1 MVPFFASEIKEKSFV
16 LRRSM
21 RQRGLKIFFFSQN
34 PNASKF
40 LLYFFASEMLEKKLC
55 SPNINASARAEN
67 LFSQNSSASKALLVF
82 FFLVRCRKK
91 SFVLQRY
98 MSAKAK
104 SKRKQSAS
112 VFFASEM

>member
-1 MVPFFASEIKEKSFV
+1 M
-16 LRRSM
+16 
-21 RQRGLKIFFFSQN
+21 
-34 PNASKF
+34 
-40 LLYFFASEMLEKKLC
+40 YFFASEMLEKKLC

-82 FFLVRCRKK
+82 FLLVRCRKK